1 MVGVHVLALA
11 ERLSIVLAS
20 GEPRSLTGICAD
32 NHGHRRSGSCW
43 GARDCD
49 EGGGYGRVCSING
62 NSADVACRQL
72 GYSILAINM
81 GRKHLWVEWIPCGNE
96 EFAVH
101 RV

>member
-1 MVGVHVLALA
+1 MGTGAPGHVGVL
-11 ERLSIVLAS
+11 EIVMK
-20 GEPRSLTGICAD
+20 GE
-32 NHGHRRSGSCW
+32 
-43 GARDCD
+43 
-49 EGGGYGRVCSING
+49 GYGRVCSING